1 MADRTDLRSTHVRRR
16 APYFRRRC
24 TNQNAAPINTTT
36 AMIFTKKK
44 MMPTMLL
51 RTQKATMAPTTAT
64 AAMNT

>member
-1 MADRTDLRSTHVRRR
+1 
-16 APYFRRRC
+16 
-24 TNQNAAPINTTT
+24 
-36 AMIFTKKK
+36 MILMKKK